1 MSQSKP
7 SKPKGRLHA
16 FLAKL
21 KVSVLPFE
29 RLQHFAYTDTPMFI
43 PWILL
48 ICALAFIGVLWNAQ
62 HSISQIK
69 QVALDAYQQ
78 KANQQVESLIDE
90 KRRILMSLAHALSN
104 TSQIQ
109 QKLCDECD
117 PDTTKLDR
125 LVVTLSNTINIPD
138 LWVQVLDTSGKS
150 RYRSWSDVT
159 GDSLLDVRKDLREFY
174 VERTPLQSISVGK
187 FTLSLK
193 ATVPVYNPQDKFVGA
208 VELIA
213 PLDQLQKFLP
223 GSEQLESIMLIDKRL
238 TSNLTLA
245 KSNQFIDGF
254 YLITDVEERSNLE
267 FLHTN
272 LETILTDKVFTFDG
286 EHFWIS
292 INITND
298 FGRVLGYWLLRVD
311 HRLVYTQQIENLFKQ
326 TLYSAGALLALLVL
340 FLMAYIF
347 KYRADRQHAYYRKIF
362 NSASDMLMVI
372 HNDQLLEANSHFFE
386 FFDDTH
392 NIDEFNAKYGN
403 ISDQFV
409 KEKDWLQSEF
419 HGQNWLD
426 YVVTHPLEHHKAKM
440 IRDGQ
445 ERFFT
450 VKVMR
455 LNDVQPLY
463 TVALQDISIQ
473 VEYQN
478 KLLRIANTDAL
489 TGIGNRLFFDRE
501 LYREVKRSH
510 RYTSGLCLV
519 VFDIDHFKLVNDTYG
534 HDAGDTVLRWLTKKV
549 TQEIRD
555 SDIFCRYG
563 GEEFA
568 IILPQTHLEDAASK
582 VNGIRQTI
590 AESETPVE
598 GLKIT
603 LSFGVAELSIWD
615 KDVTLFKR
623 ADNALYKAKQDGRN
637 QVVKCYHQMP
647 KDTEKLIE
655 AFRRHG

>member
-1 MSQSKP
+1 MSLSKL
-7 SKPKGRLHA
+7 KGRFHA
-16 FLAKL
+16 FLSHFKSP
-21 KVSVLPFE
+21 VSPFD
-29 RLQHFAYTDTPMFI
+29 RSQQFAYTDAPIFS

-48 ICALAFIGVLWNAQ
+48 TCAIAFIGVLWNAQ

-69 QVALDAYQQ
+69 QVAIDAYQQ
-78 KANQQVESLIDE
+78 KANQQVANLIDE

-104 TSQIQ
+104 TSQIK
-109 QKLCDECD
+109 QKLCEECD
-117 PDTTKLDR
+117 PDATQLNR
-125 LVVTLSNTINIPD
+125 LVVTLSDTINIPG
-138 LWVQVLDTSGKS
+138 LWVQVLDASGKS
-150 RYRSWSDVT
+150 RYRSWSDIT

-174 VERTPLQSISVGK
+174 VERTPMQSISVGK
-187 FTLSLK
+187 FALSLK
-193 ATVPVYNPQDKFVGA
+193 ATVPVYNQQDKFVGA

-223 GSEQLESIMLIDKRL
+223 GGEQVESIMLVDKRL

-245 KSNQFIDGF
+245 NSNQFLDGF
-254 YLITDVEERSNLE
+254 YLMTDVEDASRLE

-272 LETILTDKVFTFDG
+272 LEAILTDKVFTFDG
-286 EHFWIS
+286 DDFWIAMS
-292 INITND
+292 ISND

-311 HRLVYTQQIENLFKQ
+311 QRLVYTQQIESLFKQ
-326 TLYSAGALLALLVL
+326 TLYSAGALLSLLVL
-340 FLMAYIF
+340 FLVAYIF
-347 KYRADRQHAYYRKIF
+347 KYRADRQHSYYRKIF
-362 NSASDMLMVI
+362 NSASDILMVI
-372 HNDQLLEANSHFFE
+372 HNGQLLEANSHFFE
-386 FFDDTH
+386 FFDDTQ

-409 KEKDWLQSEF
+409 KEKNWLQSEF
-419 HGQNWLD
+419 RGQNWLD
-426 YVVTHPLEHHKAKM
+426 YVVSHPLEHHKAKM

-455 LNDVQPLY
+455 LNDSQLLY

-489 TGIGNRLFFDRE
+489 TGIGNRLLFDRE

-534 HDAGDTVLRWLTKKV
+534 HDVGDTVLRWLAKKV
-549 TQEIRD
+549 KEMIRD

-568 IILPQTHLEDAASK
+568 LILPETCLEDAASK
-582 VNGIRQTI
+582 VNGLRQVI
-590 AESETPVE
+590 ADSETPIE
-598 GLKIT
+598 GLKVT

-615 KDVTLFKR
+615 NDVTLFKR
-623 ADNALYKAKQDGRN
+623 ADNALYKAKQQGRN

-647 KDTEKLIE
+647 KHAKKLTET
-655 AFRRHG
+655 FRPHA